1 MKLKVLNILAS
12 LFITACAITS
22 CLDEGNMDYVLS
34 SNAAIKKFGIKD
46 SIITNYKTVLNGVDT
61 TLSAVVVGKDYPF
74 TIDQVEGRIYNA
86 DSLPKGTDI
95 SKVVIDMTIEAYN
108 VMIQAETDSVWQ
120 PEDSLNF
127 EKPIVF
133 KLYSQTGLHG
143 KTYTAQINVH
153 QQDPEEMTWTQMAGN
168 FPRLQAQK
176 AIYLNGN
183 VYVFAEQEN
192 QVAMTMT
199 AANNGKEWT
208 ALQNLDIPTKADYA
222 SVLAWNN
229 YLYIIAE
236 DGLYTSANGLN
247 WEKVNTSQNLARL
260 LAAIDGK
267 KLIAA
272 DAEGHYMESTDGME
286 WKVYESLP
294 EGFPKAHTAFESYAL
309 DTNEDINRVVLLEC
323 NEEKT
328 DSVTTAWMQ
337 LDTDNDWSEIMSEK
351 AIYACPR
358 LENAAM
364 IRYNGKLYTFG
375 GPGRRSSALAAF
387 DKLFCSEDNGITW
400 KIVNESILFPEDF
413 ESKYEAAHGNYSYT
427 VDDNHF
433 IWIMWGETGEVWKGR
448 LNKLGFVRK

>member
-1 MKLKVLNILAS
+1 
-12 LFITACAITS
+12 
-22 CLDEGNMDYVLS
+22 
-34 SNAAIKKFGIKD
+34 
-46 SIITNYKTVLNGVDT
+46 
-61 TLSAVVVGKDYPF
+61 
-74 TIDQVEGRIYNA
+74 
-86 DSLPKGTDI
+86 
-95 SKVVIDMTIEAYN
+95 
-108 VMIQAETDSVWQ
+108 MIQAEKDIVWQ

-192 QVAMTMT
+192 QVGMTMT
-199 AANNGKEWT
+199 ASNNGKEWT

-247 WEKVNTSQNLARL
+247 WEKVSTSQNLARL

-337 LDTDNDWSEIMSEK
+337 LDTDNDWSEIRSEK

-413 ESKYEAAHGNYSYT
+413 ESKYEAAHGNYSYI